1 MKKHFIPRM
10 SVGIMGAGSASASRF
25 FRAKLSP
32 DGGNGGGE
40 GEVSEVD
47 AIKKISEQ
55 VEQFKNLLG
64 DKADANAFKTLEDKL
79 TALEEGI
86 ETMKAAEISKAIEAI
101 NKSNESIY
109 KQVVELQEELAIG
122 KEQSAGKSNGRTEL
136 IATAEVETFVKTTF
150 VDGKKT
156 HAPAKITIK
165 AAETFGY
172 DQTFVGGEAGTD
184 ISAFTGRFVDPLL
197 NQRKRK
203 RNLILDNFDIRTI
216 GVPRLV
222 YLVKV
227 EVGNTDPV
235 SGDPG
240 GAAWILSGQAKPK
253 RSFRVTTGE
262 VEAKK
267 VAIFGT
273 IEDKLLRDAPSF
285 QNWIREDFM
294 DEIKE
299 EINDGLLNNDPGVND
314 LAPLGLKTNAVQYS
328 PTPAF
333 ALNVEL
339 PNYIDA
345 LIAAIAAMSN
355 SKEQPG
361 KVFVSDDV
369 FYRIHN
375 LKSTDG
381 KWLNN
386 NLIYVNSLG
395 QLFIAGVQVIPSD
408 IEDVPSTHFLLI
420 SADLGFKIYAYGDMV
435 FERGLN
441 GEDFRED
448 KTSYRGYQEF
458 LSYIAANR
466 ENSVMYDTFANVLAA
481 ITKV

>member
-1 MKKHFIPRM
+1 M
-10 SVGIMGAGSASASRF
+10 SVGMMGPGSASGSRF

-32 DGGNGGGE
+32 DGGNGGGDGE
-40 GEVSEVD
+40 GNSEIE
-47 AIKKISEQ
+47 AIKKIGEQ
-55 VEQFKNLLG
+55 VEQFKTLLG
-64 DKADANAFKTLEDKL
+64 DKADADAFKTLEDKL
-79 TALEEGI
+79 TSLEEGI

-109 KQVVELQEELAIG
+109 KQVVELQEELAVS
-122 KEQSAGKSNGRTEL
+122 KEKSTGKSAVRPEL
-136 IATAEVETFVKTTF
+136 ITVKELEGFVASTFGE
-150 VDGKKT
+150 DGKKT
-156 HAPAKITIK
+156 HSPAKIQVK
-165 AAETFGY
+165 AAETFGF
-172 DQTFVGGEAGTD
+172 DQTFVGGESGTD

-216 GVPRLV
+216 NVPRLI
-222 YLVKV
+222 YLIKV
-227 EVGNTDPV
+227 EVGDTNSI

-273 IEDKLLRDAPSF
+273 IEDKLLRDVPSF

-299 EINDGLLNNDPGVND
+299 EINDGLLNNDPAINA

-333 ALNVEL
+333 TLNVAL
-339 PNYIDA
+339 ANYIDA
-345 LIAAIAAMSN
+345 IIAAIASMAN

-375 LKSTDG
+375 LKATDG

-386 NLIYVNSLG
+386 NLIYVNALG
-395 QLFIAGVQVIPSD
+395 QLFIAGVQVIPAD

-420 SADLGFKIYAYGDMV
+420 GADLGFKIYAYGDMV

-448 KTSYRGYQEF
+448 KTSFRGYQEF
-458 LSYIAANR
+458 LSYIAENR
-466 ENSVMYDTFANVLAA
+466 ENSVMYDTFANVFAA
-481 ITKV
+481 ITEPLV

>member
-1 MKKHFIPRM
+1 MKWLFNPRLHRN
-10 SVGIMGAGSASASRF
+10 SGAGSE
-25 FRAKLSP
+25 
-32 DGGNGGGE
+32 GGGSPTGQE
-40 GEVSEVD
+40 ANPEIA
-47 AIKKISEQ
+47 AIKQIGEQ
-55 VEQFKNLLG
+55 VEQFKQLLG
-64 DKADANAFKTLEDKL
+64 EKADTESFKALEDQIKTLS
-79 TALEEGI
+79 EGL
-86 ETMKAAEISKAIEAI
+86 ETMKAAEISKAIDAI

-122 KEQSAGKSNGRTEL
+122 KEQSAGKSNKRTEL
-136 IATAEVETFVKTTF
+136 IATAEVETFVKATF
-150 VDGKKT
+150 EEGGKKT
-156 HAPAKITIK
+156 HTPAKIAIK

-216 GVPRLV
+216 NVPRLI

-227 EVGNTDPV
+227 EVGDTNPV

-262 VEAKK
+262 VESRK

-273 IEDKLLRDAPSF
+273 IEDKLLRDVPSF

-299 EINDGLLNNDPGVND
+299 EINNGLLNNDPAINP

-333 ALNVEL
+333 ALSVPL
-339 PNYIDA
+339 ANYIDA
-345 LIAAIAAMSN
+345 IIAAIASMAN

-375 LKSTDG
+375 LKATDG

-386 NLIYVNSLG
+386 NLVYVNALG
-395 QLFIAGVQVIPSD
+395 QLFIAGVQVIPAD

-420 SADLGFKIYAYGDMV
+420 GADLGFKIYAYGDMV

-458 LSYIAANR
+458 LSYIAENR
-466 ENSVMYDTFANVLAA
+466 ENSVMYDTFANVFAA
-481 ITKV
+481 ITQV